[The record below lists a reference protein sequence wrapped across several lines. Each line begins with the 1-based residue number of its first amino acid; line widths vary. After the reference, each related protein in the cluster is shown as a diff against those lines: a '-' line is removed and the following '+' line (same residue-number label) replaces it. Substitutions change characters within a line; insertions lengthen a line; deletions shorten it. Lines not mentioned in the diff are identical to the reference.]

1 MLDTRNGVAFS
12 LCLLV
17 VGGLGCG
24 GRLAESAVPAKERE
38 VAFTTPTWGPS
49 SQGLQC
55 RLRPTKRLWRVSE
68 TATFKVDLRN
78 RSRRVFALVCEP
90 LRPDGVSID
99 GQWRR
104 WPESGPEGA
113 KILPLGAGAERA
125 GLVLSL
131 PRETVYLL
139 ANGRHIIRVAFLFE
153 GIKVVSNSVEIEIV
167 A

>member
-1 MLDTRNGVAFS
+1 MLDARNGVVFL

-24 GRLAESAVPAKERE
+24 GRLAESAIPAKERE

-68 TATFKVDLRN
+68 IATFKVDLRN
-78 RSRRVFALVCEP
+78 RSKRIFALTCEP
-90 LRPDGVSID
+90 LRPAGVSID

-104 WPESGPEGA
+104 WPDSGPEGA
-113 KILPLGAGAERA
+113 RILPFGAGAERA
-125 GLVLSL
+125 DLVLSL
-131 PRETVYLL
+131 PRETACLL
-139 ANGRHIIRVAFLFE
+139 TNGRHIIRIAFLFE